1 MTPKVTVV
9 IPTHNRPAMLRDA
22 LASVCVQT
30 WPEWEA
36 LVIDD
41 GSEPAVDT
49 AGLVAE
55 FGSRIRVVRN
65 RQPMKLAYVRDQGV
79 QLAAGAY
86 VTQLDDDDRLAPTAL
101 AEAMTIFTRHVDLE
115 VLFLGVL
122 GFGVNRENF
131 DLNQQATL
139 KGVLTRAS
147 AVSHEGLI
155 HFDRERF
162 SALLGA
168 VPMPFQRAMMPC
180 AVWHRVSALRLQ
192 AYQLDPT
199 VTDQETARQ
208 LIQPPLRDSEWA
220 LYAAVSSRA
229 ALLDRPLYL
238 QRCEGQ
244 GYVSLPAQRDGG
256 TLLVT
261 VPHENVPVS
270 AKHFQHFSAE
280 KLERAFE
287 LHFAL
292 EEVAFLD
299 RRSPAVKLIRW
310 VLENKYFILTHWG
323 IRNRIYRLYKHFFLV
338 SDERHCGRIF
348 MRFRPRPVPQA

>member
-41 GSEPAVDT
+41 GSEPAVDA

-65 RQPMKLAYVRDQGV
+65 RHSMKLAYVRDQGV

-101 AEAMTIFTRHVDLE
+101 AEAMAIFTGHVDLE

-155 HFDRERF
+155 HFDRELF

-244 GYVSLPAQRDGG
+244 GYVSLPAQR
-256 TLLVT
+256 
-261 VPHENVPVS
+261 
-270 AKHFQHFSAE
+270 
-280 KLERAFE
+280 ERAALASIDIKRHLLRAAQKLDIFKPWQHE
-287 LHFAL
+287 TRASLARAYFDLAYLRFQTGHRRRAYAALAQAFAVRPSAACL
-292 EEVAFLD
+292 
-299 RRSPAVKLIRW
+299 
-310 VLENKYFILTHWG
+310 
-323 IRNRIYRLYKHFFLV
+323 
-338 SDERHCGRIF
+338 
-348 MRFRPRPVPQA
+348 RFGVRMLMPI